1 MWVEFHDLALANTLL
16 VIQSHG
22 LAQQLHKFLNIPAS
36 ISVGKFYYFWLESC
50 IKTSLLARQT
60 LPSLPCPKKN
70 VQVAAD
76 YVSNGRGQ
84 SFPKATI

>member
-1 MWVEFHDLALANTLL
+1 MWVEFHDLALAHTLL
-16 VIQSHG
+16 VIQSLG
-22 LAQQLHKFLNIPAS
+22 LAQQLHKSLNIPAS

-60 LPSLPCPKKN
+60 LPSLPCQKIA
-70 VQVAAD
+70 QVAAD

-84 SFPKATI
+84 SSPKATI